1 MMVLSLASSPIP
13 LPPAQSRRDAAKGI
27 ETAVA
32 SVVELGMPP
41 SVYPDLAPAILT
53 LASPGFT
60 FGTMR
65 TRSAGPARDEFAV
78 CCHGDHS
85 LQPASCSV
93 GSPSAQGSAR
103 VSSGSAHCPPPMT
116 ISLASSAMPLWVGMW
131 FSRSRGRSKDRIWMV
146 AHHGT
151 WAAGVQ
157 EAQGEIGKRT
167 RVVDCAGMG
176 SMEFSQPWF
185 LLQHQ
190 CARCGLKVRSR
201 KATNGARGKGELG
214 EIGEGQVEVR
224 GFAGSGRKLLNVA
237 LDQSEDGPGLT
248 CSTAVCAHGTQGHQI
263 SASPKAPLAR
273 RPSPKMQQFCDQPS
287 NTPTRMTAHE
297 RQCERRVQTALARLR
312 KVAEP
317 TPPS

>member
-93 GSPSAQGSAR
+93 VNPSAQGSAR

-214 EIGEGQVEVR
+214 EIGEGRWRCGGLQAQ
-224 GFAGSGRKLLNVA
+224 AGSSSTSHLTKVRM
-237 LDQSEDGPGLT
+237 DQVSL
-248 CSTAVCAHGTQGHQI
+248 
-263 SASPKAPLAR
+263 AP
-273 RPSPKMQQFCDQPS
+273 
-287 NTPTRMTAHE
+287 
-297 RQCERRVQTALARLR
+297 
-312 KVAEP
+312 
-317 TPPS
+317 PPSVHTAPRATKSRPHLRLLLLADLAQKCSNSVTNHQTRPRE